1 MKYNTEVPLHTR
13 LPVVNFQRCKRVL
26 APVHQLLYCACVI
39 SQLCQ
44 TLYNPWT
51 VAHLAPLSTGL
62 ARQEHCSGL
71 PCPPPGDLPD
81 PGVKPQSLGPPTL
94 AGELLYHCASREAL
108 LNCSVFF
115 KVPFYKIKNIFIFVC
130 FLHIIYVKS
139 IINLL

>member
-13 LPVVNFQRCKRVL
+13 LPVANFQRGKRVL
-26 APVHQLLYCACVI
+26 APVRQLLYSACVS
-39 SQLCQ
+39 SQLCR

-51 VAHLAPLSTGL
+51 VAHLAPPSMGL

-81 PGVKPQSLGPPTL
+81 PGVKPESLGPPAL
-94 AGELLYHCASREAL
+94 AGELLYHCATWEAL
-108 LNCSVFF
+108 LHCAVLF
-115 KVPFYKIKNIFIFVC
+115 KVPFYKIENVFIFVC